1 MKAEAMRRGASTRGE
16 NWARCRRE
24 IVQLA
29 HAGHDLPI
37 FLDETVRILREA
49 VPCEAGCWHVL
60 DPATL
65 LETSYRAVNLPVENP
80 LAAEIEYHHEDYNQF
95 ATLARAPRHSGI
107 LSLATGG
114 VPERSLRYRALLRP
128 LALEGELRAAFVG
141 DGMAWGSVCLLREH
155 SSGDFAPEEAL
166 LLEEISDQVARGI
179 RMALLL
185 HAASARASELDG
197 PGLILLDERL
207 RLETVTASAARLL
220 ENLAGEAGE
229 KTAESEL
236 PYVVYAVAA
245 KARRADGM
253 EGADAAA
260 ARAHLRTA
268 GGGWLALHG
277 CRLAGERERGIA
289 VIIARAEPP
298 GLPPAIG
305 DAFGLTSREGEVMRH
320 LLQGSSTKQIA
331 AALLIS
337 PYTVQEHCTAIFDTA
352 GVRSRRALVGKVFSQ
367 VYAPRLGRQLRPGP
381 KR

>member
-1 MKAEAMRRGASTRGE
+1 MRRGTSTRGD
-16 NWARCRRE
+16 NWVRCRRE
-24 IVQLA
+24 IVRLA

-95 ATLARAPRHSGI
+95 ATLARAPRHTGI
-107 LSLATGG
+107 LSLATDG
-114 VPERSLRYRALLRP
+114 VPERSLRYRALIRP

-141 DGMAWGSVCLLREH
+141 DGMAWGSICFLREH
-155 SSGDFAPEEAL
+155 GDFTPEEAS
-166 LLEEISDQVARGI
+166 LLEAVSDQVGRGI

-185 HAASARASELDG
+185 RAASARASEPDG

-220 ENLAGEAGE
+220 EDLAGEGGE
-229 KTAESEL
+229 KTAEGEL

-245 KARRADGM
+245 KARADCR
-253 EGADAAA
+253 ENADAAA

-268 GGGWLALHG
+268 GGGWLAFHG

-337 PYTVQEHCTAIFDTA
+337 PYTVQEHCTAIFDKA

-367 VYAPRLGRQLRPGP
+367 VYAPRLGEQLRSGP